1 MFAPNPNQQ
10 PTPLSKRILYFLMVV
25 AFYVA
30 PLFLL
35 IFGGLFLL
43 FDSDLTPSPYGG
55 NPVYKI
61 DYEFCLEI
69 RPAEELK
76 VLTVSAQSK
85 HHLRKFSFQDC
96 KIKSHLML
104 SVHY

>member
-1 MFAPNPNQQ
+1 MCVPYRNPH
-10 PTPLSKRILYFLMVV
+10 PTPLNERLRYLLMVV
-25 AFYVA
+25 IFLVT

-35 IFGGLFLL
+35 IFGGLFML
-43 FDSDLTPSPYGG
+43 FDSDLPPSPYGS

-76 VLTVSAQSK
+76 DC
-85 HHLRKFSFQDC
+85 LRGYGWFDPPVKD
-96 KIKSHLML
+96 KGGR
-104 SVHY
+104 

>member
-1 MFAPNPNQQ
+1 MYAPNPDQQ
-10 PTPLSKRILYFLMVV
+10 PTPLSKRILYVLMVV

-43 FDSDLTPSPYGG
+43 FDSDLPPSPYGG

-76 VLTVSAQSK
+76 DC
-85 HHLRKFSFQDC
+85 LRGYGWFDPPVKD
-96 KIKSHLML
+96 KGGR
-104 SVHY
+104 